1 MNKKSKIIAGGILI
15 TGAIGATSFAIIDP
29 YNLMSKKNIET
40 PEKSLN
46 VLESTTKEKDK
57 KEIDGLNLNGIKDGT
72 YLGVSKGYG
81 GDIKV
86 KVTIENSKIKN
97 IEVVSHSETP
107 KYYEN
112 GSKIIEA
119 ILKENSTN
127 VDAISGATLTSN
139 GIKNAVK
146 DALSKAGFNI
156 DTNNEESSI
165 LKNYSD
171 VRYIKDKNYT
181 NNIKNMDLREYKLED
196 GKYIGEAIGFKGNV
210 KVQITIKNGT
220 LVNVQI
226 INHND
231 DEEFFNKAKTVII
244 KILKNQT
251 TAGVDTI
258 SGATY
263 SSRGILNAVTK
274 ALNNATKKE
283 NILSDMSTSSAGSSV
298 FEKDN
303 DKLNNEPKENVEEP
317 KDNEDKKATEP
328 TKQDY
333 SKYVLPD
340 GEYNGK
346 AAGYGGIIA
355 VTVKVENG
363 VISKVTV
370 DSHNETPIYYEKVS
384 EIFGEIVKN
393 NSTGIDTVSGATV
406 TSKGILSAVEDALS
420 KVKGEERKEYS
431 EGTWYGQGRG
441 HYSYDSESYGER
453 RTATEAKVTIKDGKI
468 LEAKLVNHGDDEGFE
483 KLEGYE
489 LIEKHIIKNSSTKGI
504 MEILAN
510 KDRNEPIYD
519 AVSGATNSARG
530 FVNAIDDALNRSV
543 KFKKDGI
550 SQEIRG
556 ITLKER
562 PFASIEYGEEVNLKD
577 FVVKVTYLDG
587 HVEDVPFANLK
598 DKGIECNLPMIFI
611 PEPEDKNH
619 YDKYRNYVLTFTD
632 KKSTSKHSSELQARR
647 KVVYK
652 EISEI
657 VLETKD
663 GDSYK
668 VPVSNKFRY
677 TVDLKEGEF
686 KEITKV
692 KVFDSNHELV
702 SVEKFKLESYD
713 LPTLYVDLKP
723 LEMAKPSDKTNE
735 LYRNSGYRIEFKVNA
750 EFNKDKI
757 QSFRIDSKPS
767 KLEYFTGEKLNL
779 NGLTITATDSNYVK
793 KKIEFFDLGNDSFK
807 ENGFI
812 IEPKTGIDLNKPG
825 TVKISIKHNNPEIQ
839 EQTFNIEVK
848 ERTELP
854 SKIVIQNSK
863 DEIVK
868 TIKLK
873 DGQRV
878 YHGVK
883 IPKKYKTE
891 SLKIKVYSEKEEE
904 IKPHEVKFKPGSKLL
919 QVYFT
924 EDTYAFLGMVYE
936 D

>member
-29 YNLMSKKNIET
+29 YNVLSKKNIGT

-46 VLESTTKEKDK
+46 VLESTSKEKDK
-57 KEIDGLNLNGIKDGT
+57 KEVDGLNLHGIKDGT
-72 YLGVSKGYG
+72 YFGVSKGYG
-81 GDIKV
+81 GDIEV

-97 IEVVSHSETP
+97 IEVVSHSETSG
-107 KYYEN
+107 YYEN

-119 ILKENSTN
+119 ILRENSVN

-146 DALSKAGFNI
+146 DALSKAGFNL
-156 DTNNEESSI
+156 DEKTKEKSI
-165 LKNYSD
+165 
-171 VRYIKDKNYT
+171 IKNYT
-181 NNIKNMDLREYKLED
+181 ENIKTMDLKQYKLED

-231 DEEFFNKAKTVII
+231 DEEFFNKAKGVII

-251 TAGVDTI
+251 TAGVDTV

-283 NILSDMSTSSAGSSV
+283 NILSDMSTSSAGSSI
-298 FEKDN
+298 FEKNN
-303 DKLNNEPKENVEEP
+303 DKLNNKPEENIEEP
-317 KDNEDKKATEP
+317 KDKEDKEATEP

-333 SKYVLPD
+333 SKYILPD
-340 GEYNGK
+340 GDYNGK
-346 AAGYGGIIA
+346 ATGYGGTIA
-355 VTVKVENG
+355 VIVKVENG

-370 DSHNETPIYYEKVS
+370 DSHSETPIYYEKVS

-393 NSTGIDTVSGATV
+393 NGTNIDTVSGATV

-441 HYSYDSESYGER
+441 HYSYDSENFGER
-453 RTATEAKVTIKDGKI
+453 RTATEAKVVVKNGKI
-468 LEAKLVNHGDDEGFE
+468 LEVKLENHGDDNGF
-483 KLEGYE
+483 KRPRGYE
-489 LIEKHIIKNSSTKGI
+489 LIEKYIVKNNSTKGI

-510 KDRNEPIYD
+510 KDGNEPIYD

-562 PFASIEYGEEVNLKD
+562 PFATIKYGEEVNLKD
-577 FVVKVTYLDG
+577 FVVKVTYRDG
-587 HVEDVPFANLK
+587 RVENVPFENLK
-598 DKGIECNLPMIFI
+598 DKGIECSLPMVFT
-611 PEPEDKNH
+611 PEPIDKNH
-619 YDKYRNYVLTFTD
+619 YDENRNYILTFTD
-632 KKSTSKHSSELQARR
+632 KKSTSKHSSTVQASR
-647 KVVYK
+647 KTVYK

-657 VLETKD
+657 VLETE
-663 GDSYK
+663 GGESYK
-668 VPVSNKFRY
+668 VPVSNEFRY
-677 TVDLKEGEF
+677 TVDLKKANF

-702 SVEKFKLESYD
+702 AVDKFELKSYK

-723 LEMAKPSDKTNE
+723 LKMANPADKVRE
-735 LYRNSGYRIEFKVNA
+735 AYRYDGYVIEFKVNA

-757 QSFRIDSKPS
+757 KSFTIDSKPS
-767 KLEYFTGEKLNL
+767 KLEYFTGEKLDL
-779 NGLTITATDSNYVK
+779 SGLTITATDSNYVK
-793 KKIEFFDLGNDSFK
+793 KKIGFSELENNSFTAS
-807 ENGFI
+807 GFI
-812 IEPKTGIDLNKPG
+812 VEPNEGIDLNKSG
-825 TVKISIKHNNPEIQ
+825 NIKISIKHSNPEVK
-839 EQTFNIEVK
+839 EQTFDVEVK
-848 ERTELP
+848 EKSELP
-854 SKIVIQNSK
+854 SKIILQNSK
-863 DEIVK
+863 GAIVK
-868 TIKLK
+868 TIDLK
-873 DGQRV
+873 DGQTV

-891 SLKIKVYSEKEEE
+891 PLEVKVYSEKEEE
-904 IKPHEVKFKPGSKLL
+904 IKPYKMKFKLGSDLL

-924 EDTYAFLGMVYE
+924 EDTYAFLGIVYE